1 MDVEGAE
8 LDGLPEWLSSG
19 ALDHVEQLAMEIHTH
34 EIPPERFKGL
44 LETLRGLYEKGFRVV
59 SYEINAIMGKYR
71 KDYYSLFEV
80 VFMKDT
86 LWN

>member
-8 LDGLPEWLSSG
+8 LDGLPEWLSTG

-34 EIPPERFKGL
+34 TLPLEGFKGL
-44 LETLRGLYEKGFRVV
+44 LETLRKLYEKGFRVV
-59 SYEINAIMGKYR
+59 SYEINAVVGKYG
-71 KDYYSLFEV
+71 KDYYPLFEV

-86 LWN
+86 